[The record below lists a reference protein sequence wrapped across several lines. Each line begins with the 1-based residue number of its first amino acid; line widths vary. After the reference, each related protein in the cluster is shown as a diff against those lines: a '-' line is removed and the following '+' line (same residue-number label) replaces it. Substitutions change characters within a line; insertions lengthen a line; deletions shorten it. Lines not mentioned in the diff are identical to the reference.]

1 VSARTPAFAFAFAFA
16 ALAATLPARA
26 AAPPTLDT
34 CTLATK
40 AVVAAALGALVRDG
54 RRLSGNGAC
63 HYRAT
68 NGPVS
73 ATIAERAGDRSYFEA
88 YLKNAHD
95 ELSVRPHPL
104 AALGE
109 RAAGWPGSVVM
120 LAHGKFALITII
132 GLPRAHAD
140 AAALTIARD
149 VATRL

>member
-1 VSARTPAFAFAFAFA
+1 VSARTPAVAFAFA
-16 ALAATLPARA
+16 ALAAMLPARA

-34 CTLATK
+34 CRLVEK
-40 AVVAAALGALVRDG
+40 AVVAAALGAPVGDG

-63 HYRAT
+63 HYRAM

-73 ATIAERAGDRSYFEA
+73 ATIAERAADRSYYEA
-88 YLKNAHD
+88 YLRNAHD
-95 ELSVRPHPL
+95 ELSVQPHAV

-109 RAAGWPGSVVM
+109 RAARWPGSVV
-120 LAHGKFALITII
+120 LLVHGKFALITII

-149 VATRL
+149 VTKRL